1 MCVAQWVQQVL
12 LEHKV
17 TKPCAPST
25 AAHADVSCAMQV
37 CKAVSGLHQRE
48 IVHGDLRPANV
59 MWFSSSFSMK
69 LVDFARW
76 SDKGMPTPLNITL
89 TCAAPEVCV
98 CFSCLSCS
106 TLLTLT
112 WVCMRFSL
120 CSAAAILSVSTCIA
134 LPAIV
139 PVCSKERCTLAVIAA
154 VSWAACTR
162 QCLSWLF
169 FVVFPTFEFM
179 LLSFI

>member
-89 TCAAPEVCV
+89 TCAAPEVCASLHF
-98 CFSCLSCS
+98 CYNISLI
-106 TLLTLT
+106 LTL
-112 WVCMRFSL
+112 V
-120 CSAAAILSVSTCIA
+120 
-134 LPAIV
+134 
-139 PVCSKERCTLAVIAA
+139 
-154 VSWAACTR
+154 
-162 QCLSWLF
+162 
-169 FVVFPTFEFM
+169 
-179 LLSFI
+179 